1 MLKGNH
7 SKLLVAWRPCPE
19 RKAQQRPSTSS
30 VICLTE
36 PNKLK
41 LSIKNSVLSTTCDRP
56 ETPIPQIRATASPC
70 HLKRD
75 TGSREKH
82 KQHSRKMA
90 TSQQASSMRKI
101 LTMIIAPALSFLFT
115 RSPEA
120 QTLSASPSFNSAV
133 HPHLSI

>member
-56 ETPIPQIRATASPC
+56 ETPIPQIRATASPR
-70 HLKRD
+70 HLKRG

-82 KQHSRKMA
+82 KQHSRKMDN
-90 TSQQASSMRKI
+90 SQQASSI
-101 LTMIIAPALSFLFT
+101 LTMIIAPALSVLFT

>member
-56 ETPIPQIRATASPC
+56 ETPIPQIRATASLC

-75 TGSREKH
+75 TGSQEKH
-82 KQHSRKMA
+82 KQHSRKMDN
-90 TSQQASSMRKI
+90 SQQASSI
-101 LTMIIAPALSFLFT
+101 LTMIIAPALSVLFT